1 MSTNIELDSQW
12 DFEEDL
18 LIDYEEDSVWVMPYE
33 WKKMLEMRHS
43 RRLRWCLEMERKQT
57 SRMLQVQHKTSLSYN
72 ST

>member
-33 WKKMLEMRHS
+33 
-43 RRLRWCLEMERKQT
+43 
-57 SRMLQVQHKTSLSYN
+57 
-72 ST
+72 